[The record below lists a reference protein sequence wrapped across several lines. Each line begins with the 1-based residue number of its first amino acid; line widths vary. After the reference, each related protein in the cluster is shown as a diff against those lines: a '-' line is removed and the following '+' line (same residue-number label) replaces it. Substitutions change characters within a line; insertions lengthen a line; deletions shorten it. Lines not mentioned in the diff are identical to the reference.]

1 MALSQMFELSERF
14 LAATVVKSVNEK
26 RRVCSAFCHWNYSNT
41 KASSSL
47 SVWMCDVW
55 FRQ

>member
-1 MALSQMFELSERF
+1 MFELSERF
-14 LAATVVKSVNEK
+14 LAAAVVKSVNEK